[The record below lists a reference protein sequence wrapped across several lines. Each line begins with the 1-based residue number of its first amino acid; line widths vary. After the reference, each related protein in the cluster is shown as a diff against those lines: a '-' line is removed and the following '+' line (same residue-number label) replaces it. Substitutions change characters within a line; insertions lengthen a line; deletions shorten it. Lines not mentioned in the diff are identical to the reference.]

1 MQKDAT
7 GNEPG
12 GNNMDRSHREQSRR
26 GKKIAGNALQGT
38 EPKVAD
44 LLRAQSREKRS
55 KPEGYSFIRG
65 LVLDPEESI

>member
-44 LLRAQSREKRS
+44 LFKSTEPGK
-55 KPEGYSFIRG
+55 KIKTRG
-65 LVLDPEESI
+65 I